1 MQPVLFLAALS
12 ILACLVSAA
21 SPVAYGARSAA
32 SKRFASPVE
41 ARAASHPSARHE
53 ARELKPSARYVARGP
68 HPSATP
74 RRRAADEQT
83 ALASMDAML
92 CPFNMSAC
100 PVGAVSS
107 LPKTLAEWSE
117 VEHECVEFM
126 TDLQSCGGCAS
137 LDKMHVPLH
146 MTQLIT
152 AYPSFNSRHDCAA
165 IPGVVNVACI
175 SGGCQVQSCETGYRI
190 TVDGSSCLKN

>member
-1 MQPVLFLAALS
+1 MQPVLFLAVLS

-21 SPVAYGARSAA
+21 SPAAYGARSEP

-53 ARELKPSARYVARGP
+53 ARRLEPSARYVARGP
-68 HPSATP
+68 HPSAAP

-83 ALASMDAML
+83 ALASMDARL
-92 CPFNMSAC
+92 CPFGMSAC
-100 PVGAVSS
+100 PVSAVSS

-117 VEHECVEFM
+117 IEHECVEFM

-137 LDKMHVPLH
+137 LD
-146 MTQLIT
+146 TI
-152 AYPSFNSRHDCAA
+152 HDCAA
-165 IPGVVNVACI
+165 ITGAANVACI

-190 TVDGSSCLKN
+190 APDGSSCLKN